1 MHLNKDCNRFAS
13 ASKDGTVRVWDSR
26 LRKTLFTL
34 ASHTAPVTCVK
45 WGGGGWIYTASRDKS
60 IKLWD
65 GKDGKAKDEV
75 LVNIVCQHARMNNAE
90 LPPPKKTDTF
100 ESNDMQRYCKSM
112 VMSADP
118 HKRTEQMRDFTAF
131 AIKNY
136 GLAIQYHDDNDI
148 LPDVRKLSNKD
159 FGF

>member
-1 MHLNKDCNRFAS
+1 MTK
-13 ASKDGTVRVWDSR
+13 
-26 LRKTLFTL
+26 
-34 ASHTAPVTCVK
+34 
-45 WGGGGWIYTASRDKS
+45 DKS
-60 IKLWD
+60 KITKWNKELEEYLQAMKEDYFRKYIQNKIDKWD

-75 LVNIVCQHARMNNAE
+75 LVNIVCQHARVNNAE

>member
-1 MHLNKDCNRFAS
+1 MTK
-13 ASKDGTVRVWDSR
+13 
-26 LRKTLFTL
+26 
-34 ASHTAPVTCVK
+34 
-45 WGGGGWIYTASRDKS
+45 DKS
-60 IKLWD
+60 KSTKWNKELEEYLQAMKEDYFRKNIQNKIDKWD

>member
-1 MHLNKDCNRFAS
+1 MTKGKSKSTKWDKELEEYLQAMKEDYFRKYIQNK
-13 ASKDGTVRVWDSR
+13 
-26 LRKTLFTL
+26 
-34 ASHTAPVTCVK
+34 
-45 WGGGGWIYTASRDKS
+45 IDK
-60 IKLWD
+60 WD

-118 HKRTEQMRDFTAF
+118 HERTEQMRDFTAF

>member
-1 MHLNKDCNRFAS
+1 MTK
-13 ASKDGTVRVWDSR
+13 
-26 LRKTLFTL
+26 
-34 ASHTAPVTCVK
+34 
-45 WGGGGWIYTASRDKS
+45 DKS
-60 IKLWD
+60 KSTKWHKELEEYLQAMKEDYFRKNIQNKIDKWD

>member
-1 MHLNKDCNRFAS
+1 MTK
-13 ASKDGTVRVWDSR
+13 
-26 LRKTLFTL
+26 
-34 ASHTAPVTCVK
+34 
-45 WGGGGWIYTASRDKS
+45 DKS
-60 IKLWD
+60 KSTKWNKELEEYLQAMKEDYFRKYIQNKIDKWD

-100 ESNDMQRYCKSM
+100 ESNDMQRYCKST

-118 HKRTEQMRDFTAF
+118 HKRTQQMRDFTAF